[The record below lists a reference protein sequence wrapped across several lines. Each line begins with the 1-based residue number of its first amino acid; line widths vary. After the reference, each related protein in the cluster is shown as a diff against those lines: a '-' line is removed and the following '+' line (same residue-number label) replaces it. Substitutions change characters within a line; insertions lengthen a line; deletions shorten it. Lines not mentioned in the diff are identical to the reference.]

1 VELDTT
7 LRSYLRERLKLVFE
21 DSYKG
26 VQMLKF
32 PEDLRAYERFMWEM
46 SADAV
51 VELGVGAGGS
61 TLWFRDR
68 LAAATGGGVVIA
80 VDVNPDPGLP
90 EDVIYVQA
98 DIRDSDL
105 PDRVAALLPADARP
119 FIVEDTAHTYET
131 TIAALEGFS
140 RLVPEGGYFVVEDAV
155 VDIDD
160 LRMLEEWPR
169 GVRQALDDWLARNP
183 RFSRVPAPYIVTCHP
198 VGFLRANAAPG

>member
-1 VELDTT
+1 
-7 LRSYLRERLKLVFE
+7 
-21 DSYKG
+21 
-26 VQMLKF
+26 
-32 PEDLRAYERFMWEM
+32 
-46 SADAV
+46 
-51 VELGVGAGGS
+51 
-61 TLWFRDR
+61 
-68 LAAATGGGVVIA
+68 
-80 VDVNPDPGLP
+80 
-90 EDVIYVQA
+90 VQA

-131 TIAALEGFS
+131 TTAALDGFS

-155 VDIDD
+155 VDIDE

-198 VGFLRANAAPG
+198 GGFLRANAAPG